1 MNDQA
6 TLDLFRSSKPDIN
19 ADLERLASYLRGRGW
34 RTAREITAVLG
45 FNDRYTRR
53 IAELSDGAL
62 IGSDLGYK
70 LTLEAT
76 PEEINEWEARYA
88 SQIDRMTA
96 RRVKTLKAWHS
107 RRAA

>member
-1 MNDQA
+1 MNDQG
-6 TLDLFRSSKPDIN
+6 TLDLFRSIKTDIN
-19 ADLERLASYLRGRGW
+19 ADLERLVAYLRGRGW
-34 RTAREITAVLG
+34 RTAREIAAVIG

-53 IAELSDGAL
+53 VAEFSEGAI

-70 LTLEAT
+70 LTGDAT
-76 PEEINEWEARYA
+76 PEEINEWEGRYA
-88 SQIDRMTA
+88 SQIERMTA

>member
-1 MNDQA
+1 MNDQG
-6 TLDLFRSSKPDIN
+6 TLDLFRPIKADLN
-19 ADLERLASYLRGRGW
+19 ADLERLVAYLRGRGW
-34 RTAREITAVLG
+34 RTAREVAAVIG

-53 IAELSDGAL
+53 VAEYSDGSI

-76 PEEINEWEARYA
+76 PEEINEWEGRYA
-88 SQIDRMTA
+88 SQIERMTS